1 MRRIIVALGTTATG
15 LVLLFSW
22 PTSWNRPVAAGGQ
35 TAALGGAGTTGT
47 SQGTAATGASSS
59 GSASTT
65 PVTSTVDGAVVQT
78 SYGNVQVRL
87 TVTDGNVTAAE
98 AIAYPDRGGTDVQIS
113 NYAIPILSQEAVQAQ
128 SAKIDMVSGATF
140 TSRGYIQSLQDALDQ
155 ANL

>member
-1 MRRIIVALGTTATG
+1 MRRIIVAVGTTATG

-22 PTSWNRPVAAGGQ
+22 PTSWNRPVVAGGQ
-35 TAALGGAGTTGT
+35 AAALGGAGI
-47 SQGTAATGASSS
+47 SQGTAVTGASSS
-59 GSASTT
+59 GSGTT
-65 PVTSTVDGAVVQT
+65 ATVDGAVVQT
-78 SYGNVQVRL
+78 PYGNVQVRL

>member
-35 TAALGGAGTTGT
+35 AVGLGGAGT

-59 GSASTT
+59 SGSGTT
-65 PVTSTVDGAVVQT
+65 APVTATVDGAMVQT
-78 SYGNVQVRL
+78 PYGNVQVRL
-87 TVTDGNVTAAE
+87 TVADGTVTSAE
-98 AIAYPDRGGTDVQIS
+98 AIAYPDRGGRDVQIS

-128 SAKIDMVSGATF
+128 SANIDMVSGATF

>member
-1 MRRIIVALGTTATG
+1 MRRIIVAVGTTATG

-35 TAALGGAGTTGT
+35 TAALGGAGT
-47 SQGTAATGASSS
+47 SQGTTATGASSS
-59 GSASTT
+59 GSGSIAQGTA
-65 PVTSTVDGAVVQT
+65 TVDGAVVQT
-78 SYGNVQVRL
+78 PYGNVQVRL

>member
-35 TAALGGAGTTGT
+35 AAALGGAGT
-47 SQGTAATGASSS
+47 SQGTTATGASSS
-59 GSASTT
+59 GSGATA
-65 PVTSTVDGAVVQT
+65 PVTATVDGAVAQT
-78 SYGNVQVRL
+78 PYGNVQVRL
-87 TVTDGNVTAAE
+87 TVTDGNVTAAK

>member
-1 MRRIIVALGTTATG
+1 MRRIIVAVGTTATG

-22 PTSWNRPVAAGGQ
+22 PTSWNRPVTAGGQ
-35 TAALGGAGTTGT
+35 AAALGGAGTSLGTGT
-47 SQGTAATGASSS
+47 TGATSSS
-59 GSASTT
+59 GSGSTA
-65 PVTSTVDGAVVQT
+65 PVTATVDGAVVQT
-78 SYGNVQVRL
+78 PYGNVQVRL

>member
-35 TAALGGAGTTGT
+35 TAALGGAGT
-47 SQGTAATGASSS
+47 SQGTGTTAASSSS
-59 GSASTT
+59 GSGSTA
-65 PVTSTVDGAVVQT
+65 PVTATVDGAVVQT

-87 TVTDGNVTAAE
+87 TVTDGKVTAAE

>member
-1 MRRIIVALGTTATG
+1 MYKRQ
-15 LVLLFSW
+15 LLFSW

-35 TAALGGAGTTGT
+35 AAALGGAGT
-47 SQGTAATGASSS
+47 SQGTTATGASSS
-59 GSASTT
+59 GSGATA
-65 PVTSTVDGAVVQT
+65 PVTATVDGAVAQT
-78 SYGNVQVRL
+78 PYGNVQVRL
-87 TVTDGNVTAAE
+87 TVTDGNVTAAK

>member
-1 MRRIIVALGTTATG
+1 MRRIIVAVGTTATG

-35 TAALGGAGTTGT
+35 AAALGGAGT
-47 SQGTAATGASSS
+47 SQGTTATGASSS
-59 GSASTT
+59 GSGTT
-65 PVTSTVDGAVVQT
+65 ATVDGAVVQT
-78 SYGNVQVRL
+78 PYGNVQVRL

>member
-1 MRRIIVALGTTATG
+1 MRRIIVAVGTTATG

-35 TAALGGAGTTGT
+35 AAALGGAGI
-47 SQGTAATGASSS
+47 SQGTAVTGASSS
-59 GSASTT
+59 GSGTT
-65 PVTSTVDGAVVQT
+65 ATVDGAVVQT
-78 SYGNVQVRL
+78 PYGNVQVRL

>member
-1 MRRIIVALGTTATG
+1 MRRIIVAVGTTATG

-35 TAALGGAGTTGT
+35 AAALGGAGT
-47 SQGTAATGASSS
+47 SQGTTATGASSS
-59 GSASTT
+59 GSGATA
-65 PVTSTVDGAVVQT
+65 TVDGAVVQT
-78 SYGNVQVRL
+78 PYGNVQVRL

>member
-35 TAALGGAGTTGT
+35 ATALGGAGT
-47 SQGTAATGASSS
+47 SQGTAATGASSNGS
-59 GSASTT
+59 GSTA

-78 SYGNVQVRL
+78 PYGNVQVRL
-87 TVTDGNVTAAE
+87 TVADGSVTAAE